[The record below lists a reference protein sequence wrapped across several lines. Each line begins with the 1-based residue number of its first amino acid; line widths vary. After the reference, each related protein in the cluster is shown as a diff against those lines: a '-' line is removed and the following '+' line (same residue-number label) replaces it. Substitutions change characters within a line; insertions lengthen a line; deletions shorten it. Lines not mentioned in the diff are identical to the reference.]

1 MIVLGGL
8 WTIFSIRG
16 GIIETG
22 KDIKRLEARTGLM
35 ETSIREVEKA
45 LNQLAV
51 QDERMNN
58 LDSRLTLLRQDLRLM
73 QQGHGFVLP
82 LPGEIGPGPK

>member
-1 MIVLGGL
+1 MED
-8 WTIFSIRG
+8 SI
-16 GIIETG
+16 
-22 KDIKRLEARTGLM
+22 K
-35 ETSIREVEKA
+35 EVEKA
-45 LNQLAV
+45 LVQLAV

-58 LDSRLTLLRQDLRLM
+58 LDSRITTLRQDLRLM